1 MRWHP
6 NILFRWCLSRFTCE
20 ATFRKKTR
28 AKELLGEGKLE
39 RGLCVQVTLP
49 SSTVGRLWV
58 WELQQAA
65 AASWD
70 PDNHKVLF
78 IISGFGVQFHKGMQS
93 KQALFFSCSVVS
105 DSLWPHGLQNTR
117 FPCPSLFPGVR
128 SNSCPLRQ
136 WSHPTISSSV
146 SPFSSR
152 WLEIYLF
159 GLYLNN
165 CLCEN
170 PSLVPVDF
178 WANRSEFAV
187 YK

>member
-6 NILFRWCLSRFTCE
+6 NILFRWCLSRFACE

-28 AKELLGEGKLE
+28 AKELLEEGKLK
-39 RGLCVQVTLP
+39 RRLCVQVTLP
-49 SSTVGRLWV
+49 SGTAGRRQVG
-58 WELQQAA
+58 ELPKAA
-65 AASWD
+65 AAAAWD

-105 DSLWPHGLQNTR
+105 DSLWPHGLQKTR
-117 FPCPSLFPGVR
+117 FPCPSLSPAVL
-128 SNSCPLRQ
+128 SNACPLSQ

-159 GLYLNN
+159 GLHLKQ
-165 CLCEN
+165 LAM
-170 PSLVPVDF
+170 
-178 WANRSEFAV
+178 WKSEFGASGLLS
-187 YK
+187 